1 MTLAAIRSIFEVG
14 IDNAY
19 TVPVVYDNVQET
31 PPTSFPY
38 VYVSLTYSNMSE
50 AILCFTANAI
60 ETINGT
66 VQISIYQKRGAGM
79 RELEQLCAD
88 GMTALNGLYD
98 STQDNRVKV
107 GAIQGPET
115 VTTGQEPY
123 VVATFSAPFMAY
135 VA

>member
-19 TVPVVYDNVQET
+19 AVPVVYDNVQET
-31 PPTSFPY
+31 APTSYPY
-38 VYVSLTYSNMSE
+38 VYVALTYSNMSE
-50 AILCFTANAI
+50 PILCFTANAI

-66 VQISIYQKRGAGM
+66 VQISVYQKRGAGM

-98 STQDNRVKV
+98 STQDNRVKI